1 LHRRAHPVAIAD
13 VDVIAHADLIA
24 VIDDRRAGHRQQQ
37 TVDELDAVAIVVE
50 QRRKPPPDADVQ
62 AHARLLRVH
71 PVHVVALAVRDHLE
85 RELVVIAQENGPLTV
100 LRDIR
105 RLPHDLGDRIAVLE
119 GHGHEDARHQRE
131 VIGHVAL
138 ITVAEILAH
147 VFRPL
152 IRLGEEHAALVV
164 RVHRGAHALEH
175 LVRFRQVLV
184 VRPFAY
190 AQIGNRIEAHAV
202 DAHVHPEAHDVDD
215 RFDDARIVVIEVRLV
230 REEAVPVVLFG
241 DRIPRPVGGLRIGE
255 DDARARELL
264 VVVAPDVELASG
276 RARRGAARFLEPR
289 MLIRGVIDHELGD
302 HLQPAPM
309 GLLDEMTKVIERPV
323 IRVHVAVVGDVVAVV
338 LERRGIERQQP
349 DGVDAEL
356 LDVVEPLRQPGEIAD
371 AVVVRV
377 EERLDMHLID
387 DGVLVPERIDVALRG
402 SSCTGQRGIRAG
414 TLDVQGQH
422 AFGGTFVVVHIRD
435 RICARLEL
443 QSHTIDTKRPSQR
456 LWFRNAP
463 TTTGRTATEFGTRSL

>member
-1 LHRRAHPVAIAD
+1 
-13 VDVIAHADLIA
+13 
-24 VIDDRRAGHRQQQ
+24 
-37 TVDELDAVAIVVE
+37 
-50 QRRKPPPDADVQ
+50 
-62 AHARLLRVH
+62 
-71 PVHVVALAVRDHLE
+71 
-85 RELVVIAQENGPLTV
+85 
-100 LRDIR
+100 
-105 RLPHDLGDRIAVLE
+105 
-119 GHGHEDARHQRE
+119 
-131 VIGHVAL
+131 
-138 ITVAEILAH
+138 
-147 VFRPL
+147 
-152 IRLGEEHAALVV
+152 
-164 RVHRGAHALEH
+164 
-175 LVRFRQVLV
+175 
-184 VRPFAY
+184 
-190 AQIGNRIEAHAV
+190 
-202 DAHVHPEAHDVDD
+202 
-215 RFDDARIVVIEVRLV
+215 
-230 REEAVPVVLFG
+230 
-241 DRIPRPVGGLRIGE
+241 
-255 DDARARELL
+255 
-264 VVVAPDVELASG
+264 
-276 RARRGAARFLEPR
+276 

-443 QSHTIDTKRPSQR
+443 QSHTIDTKTSVTEALVPQRTDNDGKDRDGVWHEITLGIRSPGCDRWLSSLSRPLLTTSLR
-456 LWFRNAP
+456 LHRDL
-463 TTTGRTATEFGTRSL
+463 THCTAGQSATR